1 MHAKGYP
8 IRSLKIFAAAGILFL
23 STAVARGQESRSA
36 ASSSSSVSESPAEIG
51 ALSELIRGLQA
62 QVQALNSQLG
72 DLRVEQ
78 ERANAEARELR
89 RELDLVK
96 TQGAPAASGPLNPYA
111 ASPAA
116 RIRRAAGSG
125 LFANACS
132 TADGG

>member
-8 IRSLKIFAAAGILFL
+8 KPSLKIFAIAGTLFL
-23 STAVARGQESRSA
+23 VAAAARAQESRSA
-36 ASSSSSVSESPAEIG
+36 PSSSSSVSEAPAEVG

-111 ASPAA
+111 APAA
-116 RIRRAAGSG
+116 R
-125 LFANACS
+125 
-132 TADGG
+132 D